1 MFFKIKLSEGKY
13 DKNEEK
19 NVFIVISIYEF
30 WVNNGYSIEVK
41 FVFVG
46 KYIML

>member
-1 MFFKIKLSEGKY
+1 MIKMK
-13 DKNEEK
+13 KK

-30 WVNNGYSIEVK
+30 WVNNGYSIEVN
-41 FVFVG
+41 FVCVG